1 MPRTYHQK
9 VCISG
14 KGYHRLNDARI
25 LSTWKDKDD
34 LDEQCYVMDWI
45 NNRGR
50 YQSSGWQRSLEKDC
64 LYINLYSPFHMV
76 ETTTKKNNQK
86 TFTAY
91 YYTLWQWYNLSR
103 NFLRRRASWTL
114 GKSKLNSSWHWA
126 TTCISPVLNNCM
138 KSLFITKSSDLNW
151 YWYSLWCD
159 QPS

>member
-76 ETTTKKNNQK
+76 ETTTKKKQSKNIH
-86 TFTAY
+86 
-91 YYTLWQWYNLSR
+91 
-103 NFLRRRASWTL
+103 
-114 GKSKLNSSWHWA
+114 SKLLHTMTVIQLVQKFLA
-126 TTCISPVLNNCM
+126 TTNKLDTRQIKAKLFMTLSNN
-138 KSLFITKSSDLNW
+138 LYITGSKQLHEESIYNKVER
-151 YWYSLWCD
+151 
-159 QPS
+159 P